1 MRAVSIIFLLFLLT
15 GGIQAQNKQSTAKQ
29 KQKTQ
34 NIEKQMRNYFMVIL
48 TKGPNRGQDSVSL
61 SKLMD
66 GHMANIERLTKEGKL
81 ILAGPFLDDG
91 NMRGIFVFNVT
102 TNEEAVN
109 LVESDPAVK
118 AGRFTYEIHPWMG
131 PKKLTSLL
139 NKPNK
144 KVKQNQK

>member
-1 MRAVSIIFLLFLLT
+1 MRTIIIIFLLILLT
-15 GGIQAQNKQSTAKQ
+15 NSVQAQNKVSTAKQ

-34 NIEKQMRNYFMVIL
+34 NTEKQMRNYFMVIL
-48 TKGPNRGQDSVSL
+48 TKGPNRAQDSISL
-61 SKLMD
+61 AKLMD
-66 GHMANIERLTKEGKL
+66 GHMANIERLANEEKL

-91 NMRGIFVFNVT
+91 NMRGIFVFNVA

-118 AGRFTYEIHPWMG
+118 AGRFAYEIHPWMG

-139 NKPNK
+139 KKPNK
-144 KVKQNQK
+144 KGK